1 MSLIVYKRPIIQFN
15 LYTTKPFH
23 SRKSAIDFLRL
34 IRSYGPY
41 YLPIKYDFF
50 EPIKRIFNSNDEKNF
65 VRIWFGSSEMT
76 DQEAR
81 ERNCEGGF
89 IAKGKPP
96 SKIDYH
102 IMWEHKESTD
112 RFNIICISIAIPFL
126 KKSSEHMTQFI
137 HFCDDLSC
145 LYSPVH
151 AEIRDYISS
160 IPCECTESAFI
171 PDNLNLRC
179 PALKWRTYFGPPY
192 IKLLGKDT
200 ILNAPC
206 YKTEEVGETIVLQLT
221 KSVFE
226 DIPSELRQ
234 EVVNYFEAS
243 VDPAIRSKLGTGF
256 LFRPFYASESF
267 SPKNKLVP
275 EFNFDEKNFI
285 PKPYSD

>member
-1 MSLIVYKRPIIQFN
+1 M
-15 LYTTKPFH
+15 
-23 SRKSAIDFLRL
+23 
-34 IRSYGPY
+34 
-41 YLPIKYDFF
+41 
-50 EPIKRIFNSNDEKNF
+50 
-65 VRIWFGSSEMT
+65 
-76 DQEAR
+76 
-81 ERNCEGGF
+81 
-89 IAKGKPP
+89 
-96 SKIDYH
+96 
-102 IMWEHKESTD
+102 
-112 RFNIICISIAIPFL
+112 
-126 KKSSEHMTQFI
+126 
-137 HFCDDLSC
+137 
-145 LYSPVH
+145 
-151 AEIRDYISS
+151 
-160 IPCECTESAFI
+160 
-171 PDNLNLRC
+171 
-179 PALKWRTYFGPPY
+179 KWRTYFGPPY